1 MPVSEYLLTVL
12 ATGLAGFDPAPMLI
26 MAAALG
32 AGVRRRHVVGAT
44 AALLAGTAGW
54 GAALTMLAGP
64 RLLSVP
70 WHRVLRYGAVA
81 AWLELALGVAL
92 AGYVLLRVIRRI
104 RRGGGSREAAEK
116 PRAAWGLYLT
126 AMAFVAIVI
135 FDVPFDLHVAAA
147 ATQGPLLAG
156 LGWVAWAVISQVPVT
171 VLALLALSG
180 RQRGVAR
187 RMTAWWRTVSP
198 YAWLAVTAAVGI
210 AALFL
215 LADAGRMLLLGRFL
229 VG

>member
-1 MPVSEYLLTVL
+1 MPVTEYLLTVL
-12 ATGLAGFDPAPMLI
+12 ATALGGFDPAPMLI

-54 GAALTMLAGP
+54 GAVLTMLAGP

-70 WHRVLRYGAVA
+70 WHRVLRYGVLA
-81 AWLELALGVAL
+81 AWLELALGAVL
-92 AGYVLLRVIRRI
+92 AGYVVFRVVRRL
-104 RRGGGSREAAEK
+104 RRGGTAQDEEK

-126 AMAFVAIVI
+126 AVVFVAIVI

-147 ATQGPLLAG
+147 ATQGPVLAG
-156 LGWVAWAVISQVPVT
+156 LGWVAWAVISQAPVT
-171 VLALLALSG
+171 VLALLTLSG
-180 RQRGVAR
+180 RQRGIAR

-198 YAWLAVTAAVGI
+198 YAWLAVTAALGL

>member
-1 MPVSEYLLTVL
+1 MPVTEYLLTVL
-12 ATGLAGFDPAPMLI
+12 ATALGGFDPAPMLI

-44 AALLAGTAGW
+44 VALLAGTAGW

-81 AWLELALGVAL
+81 AWLELALGAAL
-92 AGYVLLRVIRRI
+92 AGYVLFRVIRRI
-104 RRGGGSREAAEK
+104 RRGSGEEAEK

-126 AMAFVAIVI
+126 AVAFVAIVI

-156 LGWVAWAVISQVPVT
+156 LGWVAWAVISQLPVT
-171 VLALLALSG
+171 VLALLTLSG
-180 RQRGVAR
+180 RQHGVAR
-187 RMTAWWRTVSP
+187 RMTAWWRAVSP
-198 YAWLAVTAAVGI
+198 YAWLAVTAALGL
-210 AALFL
+210 AASFL

-229 VG
+229 IG

>member
-1 MPVSEYLLTVL
+1 MPVTEYLLTVL
-12 ATGLAGFDPAPMLI
+12 VTALGGFDPAPMLI

-54 GAALTMLAGP
+54 GAVLTMLAGP

-70 WHRVLRYGAVA
+70 WHRALRYGTVA
-81 AWLELALGVAL
+81 AWLELALGAAL
-92 AGYVLLRVIRRI
+92 AGYVLFRVVRRI
-104 RRGGGSREAAEK
+104 RRGDGGAADREK

-126 AMAFVAIVI
+126 AAVFVAIVI
-135 FDVPFDLHVAAA
+135 FDVPFDIHVAAA

-156 LGWVAWAVISQVPVT
+156 IGWVAWAVISQLPVAF
-171 VLALLALSG
+171 LALLTLSG
-180 RQRGVAR
+180 HQRGVAR
-187 RMTAWWRTVSP
+187 RMTAWWRSVSP
-198 YAWLAVTAAVGI
+198 YAWLAVTAALGL

-215 LADAGRMLLLGRFL
+215 FADAGRMLLLGRFL
-229 VG
+229 IG